1 MNYILDPST
10 YRPDYMKRED
20 EDQPCPH
27 CGKEDK
33 KRTNRYLFRCLN
45 PECGRYW

>member
-1 MNYILDPST
+1 MNYTLNPSS
-10 YRPDYMKRED
+10 YKPNYIARNED
-20 EDQPCPH
+20 EPCPH

-33 KRTNRYLFRCLN
+33 ARTNRYLFRCLN